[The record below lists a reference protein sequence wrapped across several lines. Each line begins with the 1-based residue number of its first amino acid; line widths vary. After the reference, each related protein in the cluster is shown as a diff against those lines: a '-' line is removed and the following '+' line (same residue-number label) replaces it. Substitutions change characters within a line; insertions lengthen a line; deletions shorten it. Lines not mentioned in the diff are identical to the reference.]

1 MNFPEAICISGQPS
15 IGTGPN
21 IVFVLLK
28 TVSWYDLPKWPLSSW
43 LWFLAAMFGLT
54 IVIWV
59 IVRLVARVN
68 EDTDPA
74 EADREMLLALSE
86 LHHEGDLTPD
96 EYRSIKSQLVGRLR
110 ATDERFRR
118 IQNAA
123 KSAGEK
129 SGLTDVL
136 EGSEVSESKIR
147 KPRLDNSNFRS
158 EELQS
163 GDSADSDQ
171 KHAAEQQTFD
181 DQPNDPNQQGS

>member
-1 MNFPEAICISGQPS
+1 MSFTEAICFPAQPGA
-15 IGTGPN
+15 GTSPN
-21 IVFVLLK
+21 SVFVLLK
-28 TVSWYDLPKWPLSSW
+28 TISWYDLPKWPLSSW

-54 IVIWV
+54 IMIWV

-86 LHHEGDLTPD
+86 LHQEGDLTPD

-110 ATDERFRR
+110 ATDDRFRGN
-118 IQNAA
+118 QNAA

-129 SGLTDVL
+129 SGLKDVL
-136 EGSEVSESKIR
+136 EGSELSESKIQNL
-147 KPRLDNSNFRS
+147 RLDDLNFRS

-171 KHAAEQQTFD
+171 KHAAEQQTSD